1 MISLRRL
8 ILKRMSAKDFE
19 ETFRKAYEEHMDAI
33 FRHCYFRVF
42 DRERALELTQDTFMK
57 TWKYLSEKGK
67 IDNIRAFLYKTAT
80 NLVIDHA
87 RKQKLRKHDS
97 LESLKEIGF
106 EPVNKSAGADIE
118 TDARLV
124 VAAIDK
130 LKSIYR
136 DVMYLKYV
144 GGFGPKEISQRL
156 GLSENAV
163 SVRLHRGLK
172 QLKKRYEK

>member
-1 MISLRRL
+1 MVPFERL
-8 ILKRMSAKDFE
+8 ILKRMGAKDIE

-42 DRERALELTQDTFMK
+42 DRERALELTQDAFMR

-87 RKQKLRKHDS
+87 RKQKIRKNDS
-97 LESLKEIGF
+97 LEGLQEKGF
-106 EPVNKSAGADIE
+106 EPVNKSVSADIE
-118 TDARLV
+118 SDARLV

-130 LKSIYR
+130 LKHVYR

-144 GGFGPKEISQRL
+144 GGFGPKEIASRL
-156 GLSENAV
+156 GLSENTV

-172 QLKKRYEK
+172 QLKKHFV